1 MSGFGDRL
9 KSLRAEKGY
18 SQGQIAKYINVNPGL
33 VSQWE
38 AGKCVLRDKEKQISL
53 AKFLDTSYDY
63 LMFGKQDLPQVTM
76 SDRSDEPKKEAPVKV
91 FTAPKEAF
99 EKPRPVYKE
108 EPLVYKAEDG
118 RKLDDL
124 NLLIRH
130 LRDMHITTEE
140 KRRLHNRLSQ
150 MRTEVESVV
159 LFGE

>member
-1 MSGFGDRL
+1 MSNFGERL
-9 KSLRAEKGY
+9 KHLRSQKGI
-18 SQGQIAKYINVNPGL
+18 SQAQIAKYIDVNPGL

-38 AGKCVLRDKEKQISL
+38 NGKCMLRDKEKQKSL
-53 AKFLDTSYDY
+53 AHFLGTTYEYLIFGNVESVVRKEAEESKADTAKIT
-63 LMFGKQDLPQVTM
+63 L
-76 SDRSDEPKKEAPVKV
+76 KEAPK
-91 FTAPKEAF
+91 AAF
-99 EKPRPVYKE
+99 EKTRPVYKD
-108 EPLVYKAEDG
+108 EPLIYKAEDG

-150 MRTEVESVV
+150 MRTEAESVV

>member
-9 KSLRAEKGY
+9 RSLRTEKGY
-18 SQGQIAKYINVNPGL
+18 SQHQIAKYINVNPGL

-38 AGKCVLRDKEKQISL
+38 AGKCVLRDKEKQVSL
-53 AKFLDTSYDY
+53 AKFLGTTYDY

-76 SDRSDEPKKEAPVKV
+76 SDRSGEEAPVKV

-99 EKPRPVYKE
+99 VNPRPVYKE

-130 LRDMHITTEE
+130 LRDMHITVDE